1 MSTTAKI
8 TSKGQV
14 TIPKKIRDL
23 LKSNTVEFELI
34 SGNIVVKP
42 VKSVG
47 GSLIGYA
54 KKYISLKDIR
64 DDVWEDVVS
73 GRANQKTT

>member
-34 SGNIVVKP
+34 SGNIVIKP

-64 DDVWEDVVS
+64 DDVWGDVVS